1 MKDKVLDNLVYP
13 IALEIILLICS
24 GIVKYLETSSFDIL
38 PSFFE
43 VCIIVTLSIFLIVFV
58 HLANT
63 NKWNTFKKILITIS
77 YTVIGVC
84 FVFFSVLIFS
94 ALTKP
99 LKERVPLIEDGMR
112 AYFIFI
118 FVLIPILYLKLT
130 NISSKSIKPDINYS
144 IMECAYAVT
153 GTCIPFEFEKN
164 DNNKIEKLKV
174 YMIEKKYDNNET
186 DWMFL
191 GGHAFQIDENS
202 NTTEFSPESVA
213 VKKANTE
220 AALNVKLLENVVS
233 TSENI
238 GRQITK
244 FEPQNPPHYT
254 YLFHQNEIIRCYN
267 DRGHLHH
274 YDSVYIGEVTGKSD
288 KDAAYEVAE
297 INLEITEMTKQ
308 EVASAI
314 NDGIQKTYENRRLEC
329 NKSYSID
336 TYQVYMLY
344 KAHKDYISYK
354 RNKGEL

>member
-13 IALEIILLICS
+13 IALEIILLICG
-24 GIVKYLETSSFDIL
+24 GIVKYFEISSFDIL

-43 VCIIVTLSIFLIVFV
+43 VCIMVILSIFLIAFV
-58 HLANT
+58 YLANK
-63 NKWNTFKKILITIS
+63 NKWDTFKKILITIS
-77 YTVIGVC
+77 YIVIGVC
-84 FVFFSVLIFS
+84 FVFFTVMVFS

-99 LKERVPLIEDGMR
+99 LEERVPLIEDGMR

-130 NISSKSIKPDINYS
+130 NVTPKSIKPEINYS
-144 IMECAYAVT
+144 IMECAYT
-153 GTCIPFEFEKN
+153 GTCITFEFEKN
-164 DNNKIEKLKV
+164 NNNKIEKLRV

-186 DWMFL
+186 DWMFP

-202 NTTEFSPESVA
+202 NETEFSPECVA
-213 VKKANTE
+213 IKKTNTE
-220 AALNVKLLENVVS
+220 AALNVKLLENIVS

-244 FEPQNPPHYT
+244 FESRNPPHYT
-254 YLFHQNEIIRCYN
+254 YLFHQNEIIRCYK

-274 YDSVYIGEVTGKSD
+274 YDSVFIGEVTGKSD

-297 INLEITEMTKQ
+297 INLGITEMTKQ

-314 NDGIQKTYENRRLEC
+314 NDGIQKTYEKRHLEC

-354 RNKGEL
+354 KDKGEL